1 MRNIEPELRQK
12 ARANMLRDAE
22 IAESTGMPVREDIQ
36 RARNILSDGGI
47 DALKK
52 ALNDG
57 VVLPAAVMAV
67 LSSLF
72 VLPAQG
78 QESEI

>member
-1 MRNIEPELRQK
+1 
-12 ARANMLRDAE
+12 MLRDQE
-22 IAESTGMPVREDIQ
+22 ISESTGMPVREDIQ

-72 VLPAQG
+72 VLPEQG
-78 QESEI
+78 QESGI

>member
-1 MRNIEPELRQK
+1 MVRLRMK
-12 ARANMLRDAE
+12 IFLKLRYGRLARF
-22 IAESTGMPVREDIQ
+22 IAFG
-36 RARNILSDGGI
+36 RASLTTLVIFHR
-47 DALKK
+47 
-52 ALNDG
+52 
-57 VVLPAAVMAV
+57 VVMPAAVMAV